1 MNKAKI
7 RQEIS
12 EYLQQAD
19 DRFLKLIHGMV
30 QADKTASP
38 IGYKTDGSPITKEEL
53 IARAERS
60 EVDISEGKVKS
71 TKKIRKEMNN
81 W

>member
-1 MNKAKI
+1 MNTIKL
-7 RQEIS
+7 RDEIS
-12 EYLQQAD
+12 EYLQRAD

-30 QADKTASP
+30 KADQTSVSV
-38 IGYKTDGSPITKEEL
+38 GYNPDGTPITKEEM

-60 EVDISEGKVKS
+60 ERDIREGRVKTS
-71 TKKIRKEMNN
+71 KQVREEMKS